1 MQNLGKV
8 LQKRRQ
14 ELGLSQREL
23 ADLIGVSEMSI
34 SGCNSV
40 IPRVGSR
47 HKKTG
52 SLLVIG
58 SRVKACKTCVG
69 GGGDHR
75 IDRLCNGYR
84 ARASG
89 FAYG

>member
-34 SGCNSV
+34 SRYERWPC
-40 IPRVGSR
+40 
-47 HKKTG
+47 
-52 SLLVIG
+52 
-58 SRVKACKTCVG
+58 
-69 GGGDHR
+69 
-75 IDRLCNGYR
+75 DREKG
-84 ARASG
+84 ARAMTSI
-89 FAYG
+89 AYRFGDFMVRVIFLAVFGVWYE

>member
-14 ELGLSQREL
+14 ELGLSQMEL

-47 HKKTG
+47 HKKPG
-52 SLLVIG
+52 SHLAIG
-58 SRVKACKTCVG
+58 SRANC
-69 GGGDHR
+69 
-75 IDRLCNGYR
+75 
-84 ARASG
+84 
-89 FAYG
+89 